1 MQVVNP
7 TTPAQYFHLLR
18 RQMHGGEDRR
28 GMRKP
33 LIVMTPKSLL
43 RHAKATSKLGEL
55 TSGGFREIIGDTN
68 MMEADEIRRVV
79 LTSGKIYYEL
89 MDQREKLGATNV
101 AIIRIEQ
108 YYPFPQAELQD
119 VLMRYPVTAEVCW
132 VQEEPQN
139 MGAWRF
145 LRDRIQPLL
154 DPARRS
160 LRYIGR
166 AESAS
171 PAPGSLKR
179 HQSEQAEILAEAFG
193 TELTPRAK
201 TRLVVRRKH

>member
-1 MQVVNP
+1 M
-7 TTPAQYFHLLR
+7 A
-18 RQMHGGEDRR
+18 
-28 GMRKP
+28 
-33 LIVMTPKSLL
+33 
-43 RHAKATSKLGEL
+43 
-55 TSGGFREIIGDTN
+55 
-68 MMEADEIRRVV
+68 ADEVRRVV

-89 MDQREKLGATNV
+89 AEHREKIAARGV
-101 AIIRIEQ
+101 ALVRLEQ
-108 YYPFPQAELQD
+108 YYPFPKAELQD

-132 VQEEPQN
+132 VQEEPMN

-145 LRDRIQPLL
+145 VREHIQPIL

-179 HQSEQAEILAEAFG
+179 HQTEQAEILAEAFSNDP
-193 TELTPRAK
+193 TPRAK
-201 TRLVVRRKH
+201 TRLVVRRKR

>member
-1 MQVVNP
+1 
-7 TTPAQYFHLLR
+7 
-18 RQMHGGEDRR
+18 MHGGEDRR

-43 RHAKATSKLGEL
+43 RHLKATSTMAEL
-55 TSGGFREIIGDTN
+55 TSGGFREIIGDGN

-89 MDQREKLGATNV
+89 ADQREKLAANNV
-101 AIIRIEQ
+101 ALVRVEQ
-108 YYPFPQAELQD
+108 YYPFPTAELQD

-132 VQEEPQN
+132 VQEEPMN

-145 LRDRIQPLL
+145 VREQIQPLL

-179 HQSEQAEILAEAFG
+179 HQAEQAEILAEAFSNDP
-193 TELTPRAK
+193 TPRAK
-201 TRLVVRRKH
+201 TRLVVRRKR